1 MTSEPDSTAR
11 RPPTIDLTATEVDVE
26 KTANAAEGAAA
37 TAPPEGLSSGRLKP
51 QGVGAFLGAIV
62 GAILVAAIF
71 AGLWFGGYVPPRET
85 ALPASTPATSAS
97 SGDLAARLDK
107 IESAMNAQQPDT
119 ALAARV
125 TAAETAEKSQ
135 NAALAALTGRV
146 SDAATAA
153 QNAQAQAKTAADAAS
168 AAQTA
173 AKSAAQGA
181 VSHSD
186 LDALSGRV
194 AALESTV
201 KSLSDAVH
209 QAGSADDRVAR
220 LLVAAEALRAT
231 VERGAPYPAELAAV
245 KSLGVDQNATAPLEP
260 FAAAGVPRAAALA
273 HELTVVA
280 AGLAA
285 GCCSRGRAT
294 NRSSTASKPTRTSLF
309 ASRQSNAPLG
319 DDPATVVERIGVEAT
334 HADIAAALADIAK
347 LPATAQS
354 AAATWVQKAKARDAA
369 IAAAGQISATALAAL
384 GSPKPQ

>member
-97 SGDLAARLDK
+97 GGDLAARLDK
-107 IESAMNAQQPDT
+107 IESAMNAQQPDA

-260 FAAAGVPRAAALA
+260 FADAGVPSAAALG
-273 HELTVVA
+273 HDLTVLLPALQQA
-280 AGLAA
+280 AVP
-285 GCCSRGRAT
+285 AT
-294 NRSSTASKPTRTSLF
+294 GN
-309 ASRQSNAPLG
+309 QSFLDRLEANAHQLVRITPVEVPQG
-319 DDPATVVERIGVEAT
+319 DDPATLVERIGVEAT

-347 LPATAQS
+347 LPPTAQS
-354 AAATWVQKAKARDAA
+354 AAATWVQKAKAREAA

-384 GSPKPQ
+384 GTPKPQ

>member
-11 RPPTIDLTATEVDVE
+11 RPPTIDLTATEVDAE
-26 KTANAAEGAAA
+26 KTATAAEGAAA
-37 TAPPEGLSSGRLKP
+37 TTPPEGPSSGRLKH

-62 GAILVAAIF
+62 GAVLVAAIF

-85 ALPASTPATSAS
+85 ALPASAPATSAS

-135 NAALAALTGRV
+135 NATLAALTGRI
-146 SDAATAA
+146 SDATTAA

-173 AKSAAQGA
+173 AKRAAQGA

-194 AALESTV
+194 AALESAV

-209 QAGSADDRVAR
+209 EAASADDRVAR

-231 VERGAPYPAELAAV
+231 VERGTPYPAELAAV

-260 FAAAGVPRAAALA
+260 FADAGVPSAASLG
-273 HELTVVA
+273 HDLTVLLPALQQA
-280 AGLAA
+280 AVP
-285 GCCSRGRAT
+285 AT
-294 NRSSTASKPTRTSLF
+294 ST
-309 ASRQSNAPLG
+309 QSFLDRLEANAHQLVRITPVEVPQG
-319 DDPATVVERIGVEAT
+319 DDPATLVERIGVEAT

-347 LPATAQS
+347 LPPAAQS
-354 AAATWVQKAKARDAA
+354 AAATWVQKAKAREAA

-384 GSPKPQ
+384 GTPKPQ